1 MRKNHFLTKVKAA
14 CLWGMAALTLP
25 LATACSSDTQDGDP
39 GYLARDMF
47 IVEVEEGV
55 NVFFQNNGDGT
66 VLVSYDLTNPM
77 HMTEKGAYV
86 LTDYVGEINI
96 PATIT
101 VEGTT
106 YRVVGVK
113 ECAFMNN
120 TTLTKVTLPAGI
132 SSIGTMAF
140 KNCPLLEEVNI
151 PEGVGEIPDYC
162 FQDCKALKVIDMP
175 GHMNSIGDYAFKNCK
190 ALEGIR
196 IPEGVTE
203 LSDELFSGLSAMT
216 AITLPKSLERIGVRT
231 FYGCNKITV
240 FQLPDGVTALADS
253 AFLNCSA
260 LKYVGMPEK
269 LESLGVGTFAGCRS
283 LIEVTLP
290 ESVKTIGEN
299 CFSSFDS
306 KTGDSNWN
314 KLTLN
319 VMSTVPPTLT
329 GSITNA
335 KTRKRLVI
343 PRGYLEAYEAN
354 PYWAE
359 FDEIL
364 ERNY

>member
-1 MRKNHFLTKVKAA
+1 
-14 CLWGMAALTLP
+14 
-25 LATACSSDTQDGDP
+25 
-39 GYLARDMF
+39 
-47 IVEVEEGV
+47 
-55 NVFFQNNGDGT
+55 
-66 VLVSYDLTNPM
+66 
-77 HMTEKGAYV
+77 
-86 LTDYVGEINI
+86 
-96 PATIT
+96 
-101 VEGTT
+101 
-106 YRVVGVK
+106 
-113 ECAFMNN
+113 
-120 TTLTKVTLPAGI
+120 
-132 SSIGTMAF
+132 MAF
-140 KNCPLLEEVNI
+140 KNCLNLKSVNIPEGVDEIPDYCFQGDTTLTTVVMPQHLNRIGTNAFMKCTKIEAMHI
-151 PEGVGEIPDYC
+151 PEGVGEIPNYC
-162 FQDCKALKVIDMP
+162 FQDCKALRVI
-175 GHMNSIGDYAFKNCK
+175 
-190 ALEGIR
+190 
-196 IPEGVTE
+196 
-203 LSDELFSGLSAMT
+203 
-216 AITLPKSLERIGVRT
+216 
-231 FYGCNKITV
+231 
-240 FQLPDGVTALADS
+240 QLPDGVTALADS

-299 CFSSFDS
+299 CFSSIDS

-335 KTRKRLVI
+335 RTRKRLVI

>member
-77 HMTEKGAYV
+77 HMTEKGASV

-132 SSIGTMAF
+132 SSIGKMAF
-140 KNCPLLEEVNI
+140 KNCLNLKSVNIPEGVDEIPDYCFQGDTTLTTVVMPQHLNRIGTNAFMKCTKIEAMHI
-151 PEGVGEIPDYC
+151 PEGVGEIPNYC
-162 FQDCKALKVIDMP
+162 FQDCKALRVI
-175 GHMNSIGDYAFKNCK
+175 
-190 ALEGIR
+190 
-196 IPEGVTE
+196 
-203 LSDELFSGLSAMT
+203 
-216 AITLPKSLERIGVRT
+216 
-231 FYGCNKITV
+231 
-240 FQLPDGVTALADS
+240 QLPDGVTALADS

-299 CFSSFDS
+299 CFSSIDS

-335 KTRKRLVI
+335 RTRKRLVI